1 MQIVLASSS
10 ILLYN
15 KDEQNASKLKEIFSE
30 IILLMFRKARMKG
43 ALLLYSR
50 TMYRDIAGGNPVG
63 ARLFQDLNEHWV
75 EWLRIVSESLWIRN
89 WSRSKLFL
97 EPDSSNIDWRATPNG
112 VMLKDLRLG
121 LLCGNTPGVAAVAH
135 TILLEATWNVGFL
148 GLEQSD
154 SENFTRL
161 VWLRGTKLDRNNRAT
176 GTQISRMRD
185 LQAPICIPAEYGS
198 LDRWLYPMWLHAH
211 R

>member
-1 MQIVLASSS
+1 M
-10 ILLYN
+10 
-15 KDEQNASKLKEIFSE
+15 
-30 IILLMFRKARMKG
+30 
-43 ALLLYSR
+43 YSR

-63 ARLFQDLNEHWV
+63 ARLFQNLNEHWV
-75 EWLRIVSESLWIRN
+75 EWLRIVAESAWLRSWY
-89 WSRSKLFL
+89 RSKLFL
-97 EPDSSNIDWRATPNG
+97 KPENSEFDCNAAPNG
-112 VMLKDLRLG
+112 TLLRDLKLRMLYVDA
-121 LLCGNTPGVAAVAH
+121 PGIAAIAH

-161 VWLRGTKLDRNNRAT
+161 VWLRGTKLDRRNRAS
-176 GTQISRMRD
+176 GTQISSMRD

>member
-1 MQIVLASSS
+1 M
-10 ILLYN
+10 YT
-15 KDEQNASKLKEIFSE
+15 K
-30 IILLMFRKARMKG
+30 
-43 ALLLYSR
+43 
-50 TMYRDIAGGNPVG
+50 TMYRDLAGGNPVG

-75 EWLRIVSESLWIRN
+75 EWLRIVAESTWIRS
-89 WSRSKLFL
+89 WYRSKLFR
-97 EPDSSNIDWRATPNG
+97 EPENSNVEWDTTPNG
-112 VMLKDLRLG
+112 VLLKDLRPG
-121 LLCGNTPGVAAVAH
+121 LPYVGAPGIAAIAH

-161 VWLRGTKLDRNNRAT
+161 VWLRGTKLDRRNRAT
-176 GTQISRMRD
+176 GEQISRMRD
-185 LQAPICIPAEYGS
+185 LQAPICIPAEFGS

>member
-1 MQIVLASSS
+1 M
-10 ILLYN
+10 YT
-15 KDEQNASKLKEIFSE
+15 K
-30 IILLMFRKARMKG
+30 
-43 ALLLYSR
+43 

-75 EWLRIVSESLWIRN
+75 EWLKIVSESIWIRG
-89 WSRSKLFL
+89 WYRSKLFR
-97 EPDSSNIDWRATPNG
+97 EPENSNVEWDATPNG
-112 VMLKDLRLG
+112 VLLKDLRPG
-121 LLCGNTPGVAAVAH
+121 LPYVGAPGIAAIAH

-161 VWLRGTKLDRNNRAT
+161 VWLRGTKLDRRNRAT
-176 GTQISRMRD
+176 GEQISRMRD

-211 R
+211 RRGGLNG

>member
-30 IILLMFRKARMKG
+30 IILLMFRKVRTKG
-43 ALLLYSR
+43 ALYLYSR

-75 EWLRIVSESLWIRN
+75 EWLRIVAESTWLRSWY
-89 WSRSKLFL
+89 RSKIFL
-97 EPDSSNIDWRATPNG
+97 KPENSEFDWNAAPNG
-112 VMLKDLRLG
+112 TLLRDLKLRMPYVG
-121 LLCGNTPGVAAVAH
+121 APGIAAVAH

-161 VWLRGTKLDRNNRAT
+161 VWLRGTKLGHGNRAT
-176 GTQISRMRD
+176 GTQISSMRD

-198 LDRWLYPMWLHAH
+198 LDRWLYPMWIHAH

>member
-15 KDEQNASKLKEIFSE
+15 KDEQSSSELKEIFSG
-30 IILLMFRKARMKG
+30 IILLMFRKVRMKG

-75 EWLRIVSESLWIRN
+75 EWLRIVAESTWIRS
-89 WSRSKLFL
+89 WSKSKLFL
-97 EPDSSNIDWRATPNG
+97 EPKSSDFDWNATPNG
-112 VMLKDLRLG
+112 TLLRDLKLK
-121 LLCGNTPGVAAVAH
+121 LLYAHTPGIAAIAH
-135 TILLEATWNVGFL
+135 TVLLEATWNVGFL

-154 SENFTRL
+154 SENFARL
-161 VWLRGTKLDRNNRAT
+161 VWLRGAKLDRNNRAT

>member
-30 IILLMFRKARMKG
+30 IVLLMFLKARMKG

-75 EWLRIVSESLWIRN
+75 EWLRIVSESIWIRS
-89 WSRSKLFL
+89 WSRSKLFR
-97 EPDSSNIDWRATPNG
+97 EPESSNVEWDATPNG
-112 VMLKDLRLG
+112 VLLKDLRSG
-121 LLCGNTPGVAAVAH
+121 LPYVGAPGIAAVAH

-161 VWLRGTKLDRNNRAT
+161 VWLRGTKLDRRNRAT
-176 GTQISRMRD
+176 GTQISSMRD
-185 LQAPICIPAEYGS
+185 LQAPICIPAEFGS
-198 LDRWLYPMWLHAH
+198 LDRWLYPMWMHAH

>member
-30 IILLMFRKARMKG
+30 IVLLMFRKVRTKG
-43 ALLLYSR
+43 ALYLYSR

-63 ARLFQDLNEHWV
+63 ARLFQDLNEHWA
-75 EWLRIVSESLWIRN
+75 EWLRIVAESAWLRSWY
-89 WSRSKLFL
+89 RSKLFL
-97 EPDSSNIDWRATPNG
+97 RPENSEFDWNAAPNG
-112 VMLKDLRLG
+112 TLLRGLKLRMPYVG
-121 LLCGNTPGVAAVAH
+121 APGIAAIAH

-161 VWLRGTKLDRNNRAT
+161 VWLRGTKLDRSNRAS
-176 GTQISRMRD
+176 GTQISSMRD

>member
-1 MQIVLASSS
+1 M
-10 ILLYN
+10 
-15 KDEQNASKLKEIFSE
+15 
-30 IILLMFRKARMKG
+30 
-43 ALLLYSR
+43 YSR

-75 EWLRIVSESLWIRN
+75 EWLRIVAESLWLRS
-89 WSRSKLFL
+89 WYRSKLLL
-97 EPDSSNIDWRATPNG
+97 EPDSSNVEWDVTPDG
-112 VMLKDLRLG
+112 TLLKDLELKLPYAR
-121 LLCGNTPGVAAVAH
+121 TPGIATLAH

-161 VWLRGTKLDRNNRAT
+161 VWLRGNKLDCRNRAT
-176 GTQISRMRD
+176 GTQISSMRD
-185 LQAPICIPAEYGS
+185 LRAPICIPAEYGS

>member
-30 IILLMFRKARMKG
+30 IVLLMFRKVRMKG

-75 EWLRIVSESLWIRN
+75 EWLRIVSESLWIRG

-97 EPDSSNIDWRATPNG
+97 EPDSSDIDWKATPNG

-121 LLCGNTPGVAAVAH
+121 LLCGDTPGVAAVAH
-135 TILLEATWNVGFL
+135 TILLEAT
-148 GLEQSD
+148 
-154 SENFTRL
+154 
-161 VWLRGTKLDRNNRAT
+161 
-176 GTQISRMRD
+176 
-185 LQAPICIPAEYGS
+185 
-198 LDRWLYPMWLHAH
+198 
-211 R
+211 

>member
-30 IILLMFRKARMKG
+30 IVLLMFRKARMKG

-75 EWLRIVSESLWIRN
+75 EWLRIFRDV
-89 WSRSKLFL
+89 
-97 EPDSSNIDWRATPNG
+97 
-112 VMLKDLRLG
+112 V
-121 LLCGNTPGVAAVAH
+121 
-135 TILLEATWNVGFL
+135 
-148 GLEQSD
+148 
-154 SENFTRL
+154 NFT
-161 VWLRGTKLDRNNRAT
+161 DF
-176 GTQISRMRD
+176 
-185 LQAPICIPAEYGS
+185 
-198 LDRWLYPMWLHAH
+198 
-211 R
+211 

>member
-1 MQIVLASSS
+1 M
-10 ILLYN
+10 YT
-15 KDEQNASKLKEIFSE
+15 K
-30 IILLMFRKARMKG
+30 
-43 ALLLYSR
+43 

-63 ARLFQDLNEHWV
+63 ARLFQNLNEHWV
-75 EWLRIVSESLWIRN
+75 EWLRIVSESLWIRG

-97 EPDSSNIDWRATPNG
+97 EPDNSNIDWRAMPDG

-121 LLCGNTPGVAAVAH
+121 LFCGNTPGVAAVAH

-161 VWLRGTKLDRNNRAT
+161 VWLRGTKLDRSNRAS
-176 GTQISRMRD
+176 GAQISSMRD

>member
-1 MQIVLASSS
+1 M
-10 ILLYN
+10 Y
-15 KDEQNASKLKEIFSE
+15 SK
-30 IILLMFRKARMKG
+30 A
-43 ALLLYSR
+43 
-50 TMYRDIAGGNPVG
+50 MYRDIAGGNPVG

-75 EWLRIVSESLWIRN
+75 EWLRIVAESLWIRG
-89 WSRSKLFL
+89 WSRSELFL
-97 EPDSSNIDWRATPNG
+97 EPDGSNIDWAATPDG

-121 LLCGNTPGVAAVAH
+121 LPYGHTPGISAVAH

-154 SENFTRL
+154 YTNFDRL
-161 VWLRGTKLDRNNRAT
+161 VWLRGNKLDRNNRAT

-198 LDRWLYPMWLHAH
+198 LDRWLYPMWLRAH

>member
-1 MQIVLASSS
+1 
-10 ILLYN
+10 
-15 KDEQNASKLKEIFSE
+15 
-30 IILLMFRKARMKG
+30 MFRKVRMKG

-75 EWLRIVSESLWIRN
+75 EWLRIVAESTWIRS
-89 WSRSKLFL
+89 WSKSKLFL
-97 EPDSSNIDWRATPNG
+97 EPKSSDFDWNATPNG
-112 VMLKDLRLG
+112 TLLRDLKLK
-121 LLCGNTPGVAAVAH
+121 LLYAHTPGIAAIAH
-135 TILLEATWNVGFL
+135 TVLLEATWNVGFL

-154 SENFTRL
+154 SENFARL
-161 VWLRGTKLDRNNRAT
+161 VWLRGAKLDRSNRAT